1 MTFIDNISN
10 IRDKYNQQTKH
21 HLHKKNIVS
30 GRGHRSNTI
39 TVRYYVSNYRATTGS
54 VGGLSTSSK
63 PSVNCSKMY
72 EWLGYHPMLHKAG
85 AGKNNRLQHTSE
97 QAVQYL
103 KCVRMHNA
111 HQIKQ
116 IKQIKQ
122 IPPCSIIFF
131 LFRRLRI

>member
-54 VGGLSTSSK
+54 VGGWG
-63 PSVNCSKMY
+63 
-72 EWLGYHPMLHKAG
+72 EGGYITWIVYFK
-85 AGKNNRLQHTSE
+85 
-97 QAVQYL
+97 QAL
-103 KCVRMHNA
+103 CK
-111 HQIKQ
+111 
-116 IKQIKQ
+116 
-122 IPPCSIIFF
+122 
-131 LFRRLRI
+131 LFKDV